1 MYQLVYSAYRPVKQ
15 ILSCCQVRAHSN
27 VVNTR
32 SVYQVCQNGRMSCTL
47 VVSVT
52 PGHHQQ
58 FMDTETD
65 DRIFLHPAHCISKK
79 NLTNTCK
86 AVKKNHALSS
96 LRANYKQSNM
106 LKDSGSKVEM
116 KRGK

>member
-15 ILSCCQVRAHSN
+15 ILSCSQVRAYSY

-32 SVYQVCQNGRMSCTL
+32 SIYQVCQNGRMSCQCTL

-52 PGHHQQ
+52 PGYHQQ

-65 DRIFLHPAHCISKK
+65 DWIFLRPAHCIAKK

-86 AVKKNHALSS
+86 AVKNNLALSS
-96 LRANYKQSNM
+96 LRAKYKQSNM
-106 LKDSGSKVEM
+106 LKDSRSKVEM
-116 KRGK
+116 EP